1 MIVQEFINHALAE
14 NGMRASDASRSA
26 LRTERASGLQPA
38 VYDDFD
44 DDINDARE
52 DAEAEEG
59 ERYDLDVSDD
69 NNGDD

>member
-26 LRTERASGLQPA
+26 LQTERDSGLQPA
-38 VYDDFD
+38 VYNDFD
-44 DDINDARE
+44 DAGE

-69 NNGDD
+69 NNDDD